1 MMKKLHSMVK
11 AVLENL
17 LQQLMFLPHSVKWE
31 KVCQIGCDPKMIL
44 PDCY

>member
-17 LQQLMFLPHSVKWE
+17 LQQLMFLPHSAKWE
-31 KVCQIGCDPKMIL
+31 KSMSDRL
-44 PDCY
+44 RS